1 MYIDLLIVY
10 NFMAE
15 SVKKPK
21 NSSAGKPKF
30 SFVSA
35 LTELL
40 QGMPDRSRDILE
52 ARFGIISGEV
62 KTLEEIGRSYH
73 ITRER
78 VRQVVGHGLRVIRQK
93 KEHPLFEEAK
103 ELIESTLRENDGIL
117 EAETL
122 KKKLTDGDD
131 REAGALLAFLECLP
145 SVRHEKENKNRK
157 RAYVLSDFSF
167 ENWEAIHENAK
178 TVLGKAGKVLE
189 WEEFLKHLKKEH
201 PDITV
206 ENLRRF
212 LQVSAE
218 VLENVFGQ
226 WGLSHW
232 SDIRPRGT
240 REKAR
245 LVLKTV
251 GKPLHFREIAR
262 LIDEYH
268 LHRTGRKTHPQTVH
282 NELIK
287 DSSFVLVGRGI
298 YALSEWGYRK
308 GTVKDVVTDILKKA
322 GKPMT
327 KEAILSEVL
336 KVREV
341 KRSTISI
348 NLNLFFERAGK
359 NLYTVK

>member
-1 MYIDLLIVY
+1 MV
-10 NFMAE
+10 E
-15 SVKKPK
+15 SAKKLK
-21 NSSAGKPKF
+21 NIPLGKANF

-40 QGMPDRSRDILE
+40 QGMPPRSRDILE
-52 ARFGIISGEV
+52 ARFGIVSGEA
-62 KTLEEIGRSYH
+62 KTLEEIGQSYH

-78 VRQVVGHGLRVIRQK
+78 VRQVVEHGLRVIRQK
-93 KEHPLFEEAK
+93 RDHPLFVTAK
-103 ELIESTLRENDGIL
+103 DLIESTLQMNDGIL
-117 EAETL
+117 ESETL
-122 KKKLTDGDD
+122 KRTLTGGDM
-131 REAGALLAFLECLP
+131 RETGALLAVLECLP
-145 SVRHEKENKNRK
+145 TVRQEKETRSRK
-157 RAYVLSDFSF
+157 RIFVLADFSF
-167 ENWEAIHENAK
+167 ENWEAIHDHAK

-189 WEEFLKHLKKEH
+189 WDEFLKHLKKEH

-232 SDIRPRGT
+232 SDVRPRGT

-245 LVLKTV
+245 LVLKTG

-268 LHRTGRKTHPQTVH
+268 LNRTGKKTHPQTVH

-287 DSSFVLVGRGI
+287 DAGFILVGRGI

-308 GTVKDVVTDILKKA
+308 GTVKDVVTDILNRV

-327 KEAILSEVL
+327 KEAILTEVL

-348 NLNLFFERAGK
+348 NLNIFFERVGK
-359 NLYTVK
+359 NLYTVKS

>member
-1 MYIDLLIVY
+1 
-10 NFMAE
+10 MADSQKQSKNGAE
-15 SVKKPK
+15 KKVV
-21 NSSAGKPKF
+21 F

-40 QGMPDRSRDILE
+40 QGMPSRSRDILE
-52 ARFGIISGEV
+52 ARFGIVSGEP
-62 KTLEEIGRSYH
+62 KTLEEIGRSYD

-93 KEHPLFEEAK
+93 RDHPLFESAK
-103 ELIESTLRENDGIL
+103 DLVESTLRSNAGIL
-117 EAETL
+117 EMETL
-122 KKKLTDGDD
+122 KRELTSGDA

-145 SVRHEKENKNRK
+145 SVKKEKENKNRK
-157 RAYVLSDFSF
+157 SVYVLTNFSF

-178 TVLGKAGKVLE
+178 SVLGKAGKVLE
-189 WEEFLKHLKKEH
+189 WEEFLKHLKREH
-201 PDITV
+201 PDISV
-206 ENLRRF
+206 ESLRRF

-226 WGLSHW
+226 WGLAHW
-232 SDIRPRGT
+232 SDVRPRGT

-245 LVLKTV
+245 LVLKMT
-251 GKPLHFREIAR
+251 GNPLHFREIAR
-262 LIDEYH
+262 LIDEYR
-268 LHRTGRKTHPQTVH
+268 LHRTGKKTHPQTVH

-287 DSSFVLVGRGI
+287 DSGFVLVGRGI

-308 GTVKDVVTDILKKA
+308 GTVKDVVTDILQKA

-327 KEAILSEVL
+327 KEAILTEVL

-359 NLYTVK
+359 NLYTVKS

>member
-1 MYIDLLIVY
+1 ML
-10 NFMAE
+10 E
-15 SVKKPK
+15 STKKVKSLPVEKS
-21 NSSAGKPKF
+21 NF

-35 LTELL
+35 ITELL
-40 QGMPDRSRDILE
+40 QGMPPRSRDILE
-52 ARFGIISGEV
+52 ARFGIVSGEA
-62 KTLEEIGRSYH
+62 KTLEDIGRSYH

-78 VRQVVGHGLRVIRQK
+78 VRQVVEHGLRVMRQK
-93 KEHPLFEEAK
+93 RDHPLFVSAK
-103 ELIESTLRENDGIL
+103 DNIELMLQAHDGIL
-117 EAETL
+117 ESETL
-122 KKKLTDGDD
+122 KQKLTGGDK
-131 REAGALLAFLECLP
+131 REIGALLAFLECLP
-145 SVRHEKENKNRK
+145 TVRHEKETKHHK
-157 RAYVLSDFSF
+157 RIFVLSSFSF
-167 ENWEAIHENAK
+167 ENWESLHEHAK
-178 TVLGKAGKVLE
+178 GVLGQAGKVLE
-189 WEEFLKHLKKEH
+189 WDELLQHLKKEH

-232 SDIRPRGT
+232 SDVRPRGT

-245 LVLKTV
+245 LVLKTG

-268 LHRTGRKTHPQTVH
+268 LNRTGKKTHPQTVH

-287 DSSFVLVGRGI
+287 DAGFILVGRGI

-308 GTVKDVVTDILKKA
+308 GTVKDVVSDILKRV
-322 GKPMT
+322 GQPMT
-327 KEAILSEVL
+327 KEAILNEVL

-348 NLNLFFERAGK
+348 NLNIFFERVGK
-359 NLYTVK
+359 NLYTVKK

>member
-1 MYIDLLIVY
+1 MKTSMSELT
-10 NFMAE
+10 
-15 SVKKPK
+15 KKTK
-21 NSSAGKPKF
+21 GAAVEKVTF

-40 QGMPDRSRDILE
+40 QGMPPRSRDILE
-52 ARFGIISGEV
+52 ARFGIVSGEA
-62 KTLEEIGRSYH
+62 KTLEEIGQSYH

-78 VRQVVGHGLRVIRQK
+78 VRQVVEHGLRVIRQK
-93 KEHPLFEEAK
+93 RDHPLFIAGK
-103 ELIESTLRENDGIL
+103 DLIESTLAENDGIL
-117 EAETL
+117 ESETL
-122 KKKLTDGDD
+122 KRTLTAGDA
-131 REAGALLAFLECLP
+131 REAGALLAFLECVP
-145 SVRHEKENKNRK
+145 SVLEEKENKNRK
-157 RAYVLSDFSF
+157 RAYVMADFSF
-167 ENWEAIHENAK
+167 ENWETIHENAK
-178 TVLGKAGKVLE
+178 VVLGKAGKVLE

-232 SDIRPRGT
+232 SDVRPRGT

-245 LVLKTV
+245 LVLKTG
-251 GKPLHFREIAR
+251 GKPLHFRDIAR

-268 LHRTGRKTHPQTVH
+268 LNRAGRKTHPQTVH

-287 DSSFVLVGRGI
+287 DAGFVLVGRGI

-308 GTVKDVVTDILKKA
+308 GTVKDVVTDILVRA

-359 NLYTVK
+359 NLYTVRP

>member
-1 MYIDLLIVY
+1 MV
-10 NFMAE
+10 E
-15 SVKKPK
+15 SAKKLK
-21 NSSAGKPKF
+21 NIPLEKVNF

-40 QGMPDRSRDILE
+40 QGMPPRSRDILE
-52 ARFGIISGEV
+52 ARFGIVSGEA
-62 KTLEEIGRSYH
+62 KTLEEIGQSYH

-78 VRQVVGHGLRVIRQK
+78 VRQVVEHGLRVIRQK
-93 KEHPLFEEAK
+93 RDHPLFAAAK
-103 ELIESTLRENDGIL
+103 DLIESTLRMNDGIL
-117 EAETL
+117 ESEML
-122 KKKLTDGDD
+122 RQILTGDD
-131 REAGALLAFLECLP
+131 RREVGALLAFLECLP
-145 SVRHEKENKNRK
+145 SVRQEKETKSRK
-157 RAYVLSDFSF
+157 RIFVLADFSF
-167 ENWEAIHENAK
+167 EHWEAIHEHAK

-189 WEEFLKHLKKEH
+189 WDEFLKHLKKEH

-232 SDIRPRGT
+232 SDVRPRGT

-245 LVLKTV
+245 LVLKTG

-268 LHRTGRKTHPQTVH
+268 LNRTGKKTHPQTVH

-287 DSSFVLVGRGI
+287 DAGFILVGRGI

-308 GTVKDVVTDILKKA
+308 GTVKDVVTDILNRV

-327 KEAILSEVL
+327 KEAILTEVL

-348 NLNLFFERAGK
+348 NLNIFFERVGK
-359 NLYTVK
+359 NLYTVKK

>member
-1 MYIDLLIVY
+1 MV
-10 NFMAE
+10 E
-15 SVKKPK
+15 SMKRIK
-21 NSSAGKPKF
+21 NASLEKMNF

-40 QGMPDRSRDILE
+40 QGMPPRSRDILE
-52 ARFGIISGEV
+52 ARFGIVSGEA
-62 KTLEEIGRSYH
+62 KTLEDIGQSYH

-78 VRQVVGHGLRVIRQK
+78 VRQVVEHGLRVIRQK
-93 KEHPLFEEAK
+93 RDHPLFVSAK
-103 ELIESTLRENDGIL
+103 DLIESTLQMNDGIL
-117 EAETL
+117 ESETL
-122 KKKLTDGDD
+122 KRTLSGGDR
-131 REAGALLAFLECLP
+131 RESDALLAFLECLP
-145 SVRHEKENKNRK
+145 TVRHEKETKNRK
-157 RAYVLSDFSF
+157 RIYVLSDFSF
-167 ENWEAIHENAK
+167 ENWEALHEHAK
-178 TVLGKAGKVLE
+178 AVLGKAGKVLE
-189 WEEFLKHLKKEH
+189 WDEFLKHLKKEH

-232 SDIRPRGT
+232 SDVRPRGT

-245 LVLKTV
+245 LVLKTG

-268 LHRTGRKTHPQTVH
+268 LNRTGRKTHPQTVH

-287 DSSFVLVGRGI
+287 DAGFILVGRGI

-308 GTVKDVVTDILKKA
+308 GTVKDVVTDILKRV
-322 GKPMT
+322 GQPMT

-348 NLNLFFERAGK
+348 NLNIFFERVGK
-359 NLYTVK
+359 NLYTIKP

>member
-1 MYIDLLIVY
+1 
-10 NFMAE
+10 MAE

-21 NSSAGKPKF
+21 NPIAGKVNF

-52 ARFGIISGEV
+52 ARFGIISGET
-62 KTLEEIGRSYH
+62 KTLEEIGQSYH

-93 KEHPLFEEAK
+93 REHPLFEAVK
-103 ELIESTLRENDGIL
+103 ELIESTLRENDGIM
-117 EAETL
+117 ESETL
-122 KKKLTDGDD
+122 KKKLTDGDN
-131 REAGALLAFLECLP
+131 REAGALFAFLECLP

-157 RAYVLSDFSF
+157 SIYVLSDFSF
-167 ENWEAIHENAK
+167 EKWESIHENAK

-189 WEEFLKHLKKEH
+189 WEDFLKHLKKEH

-245 LVLKTV
+245 LILKTV

-268 LHRTGRKTHPQTVH
+268 LHRTNRKTHPQTVH

-287 DSSFVLVGRGI
+287 DTGFVLVGRGI

-327 KEAILSEVL
+327 KEAILTEVL

-348 NLNLFFERAGK
+348 NLNLFFERSGK
-359 NLYTVK
+359 NLYSVKGERGQG